1 MAGKAKSCYL
11 SVTQI
16 DTRKTVLNRMFFK
29 MADLN
34 DFVKTDEFKVAIN
47 SINIWSIFTRKYL
60 IKNF

>member
-34 DFVKTDEFKVAIN
+34 DFVKTDEFK
-47 SINIWSIFTRKYL
+47 TKYPPEQYQVTKE
-60 IKNF
+60 IY

>member
-16 DTRKTVLNRMFFK
+16 GTRKTVLNRMFFK

-34 DFVKTDEFKVAIN
+34 DFVKTDEFKALYPDTDYKV
-47 SINIWSIFTRKYL
+47 
-60 IKNF
+60 IKEIY